1 MLNSGDSFVFY
12 VVSKCKVTVLVVTTI
27 SMIFALSMDGK
38 VLAQDNNVVT
48 QPGYLLTVD
57 VPSHPFG
64 TSTIGISITTENGY
78 TDQANIPT
86 AGNPSWTFNVPPDQ
100 GNSVQVCVNSG
111 ALSQEN
117 CHIYKTTGSAMSVAL
132 PALSGSSSASS
143 NNNSNDNNND
153 NNKSHHHDSSG
164 STSNDNSH
172 DNNHSNRHNSA
183 TDNSNDNGGGS
194 SHGQHGTNRHMEFG
208 SNTGFNGNQGSSSN
222 GVSST
227 GSDTHRGNS
236 HQGFGG
242 SDNDSLGSNSHH
254 NGSTSNTNN
263 NPGVPMV
270 QFIGPTP

>member
-1 MLNSGDSFVFY
+1 LLKKAVPSHY
-12 VVSKCKVTVLVVTTI
+12 HTYVSKGKVTVLVVTTI
-27 SMIFALSMDGK
+27 SMIFALSMDSK
-38 VLAQDNNVVT
+38 VLAQDNKVVT

-78 TDQANIPT
+78 ADQANIPT
-86 AGNPSWTFNVPPDQ
+86 AGNPSWTFNVPPNQ

-117 CHIYKTTGSAMSVAL
+117 CHIYRTTGSAMSVAL

-153 NNKSHHHDSSG
+153 NNKSHHHDSSS

-183 TDNSNDNGGGS
+183 TDNSNDNGDGS
-194 SHGQHGTNRHMEFG
+194 SHGTNRHMEFG
-208 SNTGFNGNQGSSSN
+208 SNTGFNGNQGSTSN
-222 GVSST
+222 GIVLNLIHIEGIVIKDLVVVT
-227 GSDTHRGNS
+227 M
-236 HQGFGG
+236 
-242 SDNDSLGSNSHH
+242 L
-254 NGSTSNTNN
+254 
-263 NPGVPMV
+263 V
-270 QFIGPTP
+270 

>member
-1 MLNSGDSFVFY
+1 M
-12 VVSKCKVTVLVVTTI
+12 TTI

-86 AGNPSWTFNVPPDQ
+86 AGNPSWTFNVPPNQ

-117 CHIYKTTGSAMSVAL
+117 CHIYKTTGSAMSVSL
-132 PALSGSSSASS
+132 PALSGSSSSGSS
-143 NNNSNDNNND
+143 NNNSNDSNNES
-153 NNKSHHHDSSG
+153 NKSHHQDSG
-164 STSNDNSH
+164 STSNNNSH
-172 DNNHSNRHNSA
+172 DNNHSNHHDST
-183 TDNSNDNGGGS
+183 TDNSNDNGGGGG
-194 SHGQHGTNRHMEFG
+194 SHEQHGTNRHMEFG
-208 SNTGFNGNQGSSSN
+208 SNSGFNENQGSGFN
-222 GVSST
+222 GVSSA
-227 GSDTHRGNS
+227 GSDTHQGNS
-236 HQGFGG
+236 HHGFGG
-242 SDNDSLGSNSHH
+242 SDNDGLGSNSHH
-254 NGSTSNTNN
+254 NGSNSNTNN

-270 QFIGPTP
+270 QFIGPAP